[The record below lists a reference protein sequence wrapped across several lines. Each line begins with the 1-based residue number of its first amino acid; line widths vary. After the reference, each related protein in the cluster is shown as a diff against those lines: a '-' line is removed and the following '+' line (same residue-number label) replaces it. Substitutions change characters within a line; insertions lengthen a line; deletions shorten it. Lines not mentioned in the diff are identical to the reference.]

1 MLSSGIINVAIGLAF
16 IFGVTAALSSV
27 FTELIARLLG
37 LRGAYLLR
45 GLRELLDSDEMTT
58 DLTKVEGDYK
68 AWQGIM
74 TGGSAGEA
82 AAGGKGAPAGKA
94 PAGKTPAAEVPATEA
109 PAGRTPAGE
118 TPAAEAPAGR
128 TPAGETPA
136 AEPSAGDTPAKDLA
150 KVPSATG
157 ALLGSPIMRSQ
168 GLTGDISSRA
178 LTLPAAKPGRPAPLP
193 KGPLKFRRS
202 LPAYISATSFAD
214 ALIDMMV
221 PNAAGETTMDAISRS
236 LTSLQQELPATSP
249 LVESLQTLVANAN
262 GNISRFRT
270 SVENWYDNHMDR
282 VSGWYKR
289 RVAKITLAVGAILV
303 LLLNLNTVTIGR
315 TLYSSSVIGAA
326 VSTVAAR
333 TTSCQNQS
341 PQACLAGL
349 QAQLSAATQAGL
361 PVGWATAAACAVP
374 KSACN
379 WLDQRGIFSPHGG
392 SPWQAVLVLIGFLIT
407 VIALTPGARFW
418 FDLLG
423 KLGSLR
429 STGPKPASPAG

>member
-74 TGGSAGEA
+74 TGSSAGEA
-82 AAGGKGAPAGKA
+82 AAGGKGAPAGKT
-94 PAGKTPAAEVPATEA
+94 PAGKTPAGKTAATEAPATEAPATEA

-118 TPAAEAPAGR
+118 TPDEK
-128 TPAGETPA
+128 T
-136 AEPSAGDTPAKDLA
+136 SAGDTRAKDLA

-168 GLTGDISSRA
+168 GLTGDISSRE
-178 LTLPAAKPGRPAPLP
+178 LTLPAARPGRPAPLP
-193 KGPLKFRRS
+193 KGPWKFRRS

-214 ALIDMMV
+214 ALIDLMV
-221 PNAAGETTMDAISRS
+221 PGAAGETTMDAISRS
-236 LTSLQQELPATSP
+236 LTSLQRELPATSP

-262 GNISRFRT
+262 GNIARFRT
-270 SVENWYDNHMDR
+270 SVESWYDNHMDR

-303 LLLNLNTVTIGR
+303 LLLNINTLTIGR
-315 TLYSSSVIGAA
+315 TLYSSSVIGTA

-349 QAQLSAATQAGL
+349 QARLSTATQAGL
-361 PVGWATAAACAVP
+361 PVGWATAAACAGP
-374 KSACN
+374 KSTCN
-379 WLDQRGIFSPHGG
+379 WLDQRGIFSPSGG
-392 SPWQAVLVLIGFLIT
+392 SGWETVLVLVGFLIT
-407 VIALTPGARFW
+407 IIALTPGARFW